1 MFGLQFLFIAALW
14 ALPLAMLP
22 LLLHLLFRRK
32 SPIVL
37 FPTLRFVRASLQQTA
52 ARRKVQRWLL
62 LALRILLLALL
73 IWAVAQPAKVL
84 ANRWFASGTNA
95 TAVIVVDTSYSM
107 QLNDQQITL
116 LAKADGI
123 VGELLRGELQDATVA
138 VLSSRPL
145 AAGTPERFRSATAIL
160 SEWTPLQPQPAG
172 AALVDR
178 ITAATEL
185 LSKQPQGQ
193 KWLFILSDFQSREFP
208 RALPENADEH
218 LHIIAIDLHPADAR
232 SAGVTRITLDPPQPI
247 PGIRSTVTVDV
258 AGRPGD
264 VKPVALRITGLDGKE
279 LLTRTPQMANLTD
292 AGSAQVRFDVEL
304 PAERWQLITTTIP
317 AEDSMLWDNQ
327 RTAVVEVGQRQKATI
342 IDRFAPK
349 EGPTLRFVRLA
360 LDPNEGRLSGWP
372 LDVKQSAGLTG
383 QEQLAVVPLA
393 DWPDAQLARQLRDF
407 ARSGGTVVL
416 MVRPGMEAKWAKL
429 SDGVKSALRE
439 LLPSQPLAVSVEEA
453 RYTAQATSAGRVT
466 PQFKGLLDDA
476 AQVAGLSVQRV
487 CPFTIDDPRTTD
499 VILSL
504 QAANRSDS
512 ASRQSLL
519 FRRKVSAG
527 MVYTWTVLPDTLAT
541 NLPTH
546 PLFMPMLVSM
556 SLRPGGASAARNVE
570 LGNPLTLDG
579 LAVAPYPQ
587 LDLRAPA
594 GDLYRVD
601 ASTGPGG
608 RRFVFDKAQAP
619 GIYTWHQPQV
629 QPVIGISSLQPPSLE
644 SDLTYRPAA
653 EVLPPGDRTVIARSL
668 EDLQTHLS
676 KVSEPQPKWAMP
688 MAIVL
693 AMLCVESLLS
703 SSSGLWKMGGRWLGA
718 KA

>member
-1 MFGLQFLFIAALW
+1 MFGLQFLFMAALW

-22 LLLHLLFRRK
+22 LLLHLLLRRK
-32 SPIVL
+32 SPVVL
-37 FPTLRFVRASLQQTA
+37 FPTLRFVQASLQQTA

-62 LALRILLLALL
+62 LALRVLLLALL

-84 ANRWFASGTNA
+84 ANRWFASGSNV

-138 VLSSRPL
+138 VLTSRPPS
-145 AAGTPERFRSATAIL
+145 AGTPERFRSATAIL
-160 SEWTPLQPQPAG
+160 AEWTPLQPQPAVVP
-172 AALVDR
+172 LVDR
-178 ITAATEL
+178 IAAASEL
-185 LSKQPQGQ
+185 LSRQPQGQ
-193 KWLFILSDFQSREFP
+193 KWLFVLSDFQSREFP
-208 RALPENADEH
+208 RALPENTDEH
-218 LHIIAIDLHPADAR
+218 LHIIAIDLHPNDAR
-232 SAGVTRITLDPPQPI
+232 SAGVTRIALDPAQPI
-247 PGIRSTVTVDV
+247 PGIRSIVTVDV
-258 AGRPGD
+258 AGRSGD
-264 VKPVALRITGLDGKE
+264 VKPVALRITDLDGKE
-279 LLTRTPQMANLTD
+279 LLSRTPQMASLTD
-292 AGSAQVRFDVEL
+292 AGTAQVRFDVEL
-304 PAERWQLITTTIP
+304 PAERWQLITATIP
-317 AEDSMLWDNQ
+317 AEDSMPWDNQ
-327 RTAVVEVGQRQKATI
+327 RTAAIEVGQRQKAAI
-342 IDRFAPK
+342 IDRFAPR

-372 LDVKQSAGLTG
+372 LDVKQSAGLSG
-383 QEQLAVVPLA
+383 QEQLAVVPLT
-393 DWPDAQLARQLRDF
+393 DWPDAQLAGQLRDF

-416 MVRPGMEAKWAKL
+416 MIRPGLEAKWTKL
-429 SDGVKSALRE
+429 SDGARSALHE
-439 LLPSQPLAVSVEEA
+439 ILPSQPLPASVEEA
-453 RYTAQATSAGRVT
+453 HYTAQATSAGRAT

-487 CPFTIDDPRTTD
+487 CPFSIDDPRSTD
-499 VILSL
+499 VVLSL
-504 QAANRSDS
+504 QAANRTDS

-519 FRRKVSAG
+519 FRRKVGAG
-527 MVYTWTVLPDTLAT
+527 TVYTWTVLPDTLTT

-556 SLRPGGASAARNVE
+556 SLRQGGASSARNVE
-570 LGNPLTLDG
+570 IGNSLTLDG
-579 LAVAPYPQ
+579 LAVSAYRQ

-601 ASTGPGG
+601 ASTGPAG
-608 RRFVFDKAQAP
+608 RQFVFDKALTT
-619 GIYTWHQPQV
+619 GIYTWHQPQA
-629 QPVIGISSLQPPSLE
+629 QPVVGISCLQPPSLE
-644 SDLTYRPAA
+644 SDLAYRPPA

-668 EDLQTHLS
+668 EDLQIHLS
-676 KVSEPQPKWAMP
+676 KVSEPQPKWALP

>member
-1 MFGLQFLFIAALW
+1 MFGLQFLFLTALW

-22 LLLHLLFRRK
+22 LLLHLLFQRK
-32 SPIVL
+32 SPVVL
-37 FPTLRFVRASLQQTA
+37 VPTLRFVRASLQQTA

-62 LALRILLLALL
+62 LALRMLLLALL
-73 IWAVAQPAKVL
+73 IWAVAQPAKIL

-95 TAVIVVDTSYSM
+95 TAVIVVDSSYSM

-138 VLSSRPL
+138 VLTSRP
-145 AAGTPERFRSATAIL
+145 ADAPERFQSATAL
-160 SEWTPLQPQPAG
+160 LAQWTPLQPQPAG
-172 AALVDR
+172 IPLVDR
-178 ITAATEL
+178 ITAASQL

-208 RALPENADEH
+208 RALPENADER
-218 LHIIAIDLHPADAR
+218 LHIIAIDLHPNDAR
-232 SAGVTRITLDPPQPI
+232 SAGVTRITLDPSQPI

-264 VKPVALRITGLDGKE
+264 VKPVALRITSLEGKE
-279 LLTRTPQMANLTD
+279 LLARTPQMASLTD
-292 AGSAQVRFDVEL
+292 AGTAQVRFDVEL
-304 PAERWQLITTTIP
+304 PDQRWQLITATIP
-317 AEDSMLWDNQ
+317 AEDSMPWDNQ
-327 RTAVVEVGQRQKATI
+327 RTAVVEIGQRQKATI

-349 EGPTLRFVRLA
+349 EGPALRFVRLA
-360 LDPNEGRLSGWP
+360 LDPNEGRVSAWP
-372 LDVKQSAGLTG
+372 LDVKQSAGLTA

-393 DWPDAQLARQLRDF
+393 EWPDAQLAGQLLDF

-416 MVRPGMEAKWAKL
+416 MVRPGLEATWAKAP
-429 SDGVKSALRE
+429 DGARSAMRE
-439 LLPSQPLAVSVEEA
+439 ILPSQPLAASVAEG
-453 RYTAQATSAGRVT
+453 RYVAQATSAGRAA

-476 AQVAGLSVQRV
+476 AQVAGLLVQRV

-504 QAANRSDS
+504 QAANRTDN

-519 FRRKVSAG
+519 FRRKVEAG
-527 MVYTWTVLPDTLAT
+527 TVYTWSVLPDTLTT

-570 LGNPLTLDG
+570 IGNPLTLDG
-579 LAVAPYPQ
+579 LGVAAYPQ
-587 LDLRAPA
+587 LDLRVPA
-594 GDLYRVD
+594 GDLYRVN
-601 ASTGPGG
+601 ASTSPSG
-608 RRFVFDKAQAP
+608 RQFAFDKALTT
-619 GIYTWHQPQV
+619 GIYTWHQPQT
-629 QPVIGISSLQPPSLE
+629 QPVVGISSLQPPSGE
-644 SDLTYRPAA
+644 SDLTYRPAG
-653 EVLPPGDRTVIARSL
+653 EVLPPGERTVIARSL

-718 KA
+718 KV

>member
-32 SPIVL
+32 SPVVL

-62 LALRILLLALL
+62 LALRVLLLALL
-73 IWAVAQPAKVL
+73 IWAVAQPAKLL

-138 VLSSRPL
+138 VLTSRP
-145 AAGTPERFRSATAIL
+145 ADAPERFQSATAL
-160 SEWTPLQPQPAG
+160 LAQWTPLQPQPAG
-172 AALVDR
+172 IPLVDR
-178 ITAATEL
+178 ITAASQL

-208 RALPENADEH
+208 RALPENADER
-218 LHIIAIDLHPADAR
+218 LHIIAIDLHPNDAR
-232 SAGVTRITLDPPQPI
+232 SAGVTRITLDPSQPI

-264 VKPVALRITGLDGKE
+264 VKPVALRIASLDGKE
-279 LLTRTPQMANLTD
+279 LLARTPQMASLTD
-292 AGSAQVRFDVEL
+292 AGTAQVRFDVEL
-304 PAERWQLITTTIP
+304 PAERWQLITATIP
-317 AEDSMLWDNQ
+317 AEDSMPWDNQ

-360 LDPNEGRLSGWP
+360 LDPNEGRVSAWP
-372 LDVKQSAGLTG
+372 LDVKQSAGLTA

-393 DWPDAQLARQLRDF
+393 EWPDAQLAGQLLDF

-416 MVRPGMEAKWAKL
+416 MVRPGLEAKWAKAP
-429 SDGVKSALRE
+429 DGARSAMRE
-439 LLPSQPLAVSVEEA
+439 ILPSQPLAASVAEG
-453 RYTAQATSAGRVT
+453 RYVAQATSAGRAT
-466 PQFKGLLDDA
+466 AQFKGLLDDA
-476 AQVAGLSVQRV
+476 AQVAGLLVQRV

-499 VILSL
+499 IILSL
-504 QAANRSDS
+504 QAANRTDN

-519 FRRKVSAG
+519 FRRKVEAG
-527 MVYTWTVLPDTLAT
+527 TVYTWSVLPDTLTT

-570 LGNPLTLDG
+570 IGNPLTLDG
-579 LAVAPYPQ
+579 LGVAAYPQ
-587 LDLRAPA
+587 LDLRVPA
-594 GDLYRVD
+594 GDLYRVN
-601 ASTGPGG
+601 ASTSPSG
-608 RRFVFDKAQAP
+608 RQFAFDKALTT
-619 GIYTWHQPQV
+619 GIYTWHQPQT
-629 QPVIGISSLQPPSLE
+629 QPVVGISSLQPPSGE
-644 SDLTYRPAA
+644 SDLTYRPAG
-653 EVLPPGDRTVIARSL
+653 EVLPPGERTVIARSL